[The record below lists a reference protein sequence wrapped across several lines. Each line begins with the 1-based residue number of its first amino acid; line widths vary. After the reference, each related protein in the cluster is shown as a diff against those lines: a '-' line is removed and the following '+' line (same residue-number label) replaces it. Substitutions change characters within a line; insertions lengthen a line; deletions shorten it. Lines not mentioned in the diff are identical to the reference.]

1 MIVYYSDMRY
11 KDKNKNE
18 AIFQATIQ
26 LLNEIGF
33 SEISMS
39 KIAKRAQVSPGTIYV
54 YFENKEDML
63 RKLFLNVEQKIS
75 SSMFEGLHHS
85 LPVKARFELI
95 MSNYIEF
102 ILNHKDEFLF
112 YEQFCN
118 SPLVENLYLEDSSL
132 MFQPFYKLIEEG
144 KEQKLLKDYD
154 TMLLLVLIYAPVTE
168 LAKQYYRREFEF
180 NDKNVKDLIQ
190 SSWDAVKA

>member
-1 MIVYYSDMRY
+1 MIIYYSGMRY

-75 SSMFEGLHHS
+75 SSMFQGLHHP
-85 LPVKARFELI
+85 LPVKARFELV
-95 MSNYIEF
+95 MSNFIEF
-102 ILNHKDEFLF
+102 TINHKDEFLF
-112 YEQFCN
+112 FEQFCN
-118 SPLVENLYLEDSSL
+118 SPLIDNVYPVDSNS
-132 MFQPFYKLIEEG
+132 MFEPLYKLIEEG

-168 LAKQYYRREFEF
+168 LAKQYFREEFEF

-190 SSWDAVKA
+190 ASWDAIRA